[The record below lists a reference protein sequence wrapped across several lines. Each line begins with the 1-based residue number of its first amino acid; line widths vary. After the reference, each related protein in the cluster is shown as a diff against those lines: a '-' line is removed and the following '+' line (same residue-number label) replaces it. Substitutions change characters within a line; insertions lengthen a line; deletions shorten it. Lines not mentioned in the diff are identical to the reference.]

1 MVGHLQAEEILTCGL
16 SKVVIRREVKT
27 GSLVLKLFQ
36 VGVLQRPG
44 LCCRPKHD
52 DDDDAHFKCLYLTD
66 LWGNMTNQL
75 TEEVQVSALL
85 GGTVL
90 VLGYAGVRPQDTVG
104 AGHQVVPHMLVHGG
118 VVVN

>member
-44 LCCRPKHD
+44 LCCRPS
-52 DDDDAHFKCLYLTD
+52 
-66 LWGNMTNQL
+66 MMMMMM
-75 TEEVQVSALL
+75 
-85 GGTVL
+85 
-90 VLGYAGVRPQDTVG
+90 
-104 AGHQVVPHMLVHGG
+104 MLISNVY
-118 VVVN
+118 N